1 LCLGAVA
8 VKIMGIRNPE
18 RLREVLS
25 DPKGLARAFSRHT
38 YGMLSWVDLF
48 GAKLKS
54 IKDIEMKLITVRII
68 ADNTK
73 HAKLFSERA
82 RELGESP
89 EKYKP
94 PQIGQKIY
102 DTLETYNDPLDE
114 FAYSWGSLIHFSAL
128 LDIYHSVA
136 DPKSREII
144 EEVQRDIREHLTI
157 LENYFEKELLT
168 RERQKRAEEIKMI
181 ADKIYTERE
190 DEEIKWYAE

>member
-1 LCLGAVA
+1 V
-8 VKIMGIRNPE
+8 VEIMSIRNPE

-25 DPKGLARAFSRHT
+25 NPRGLARAFSRHA

-54 IKDIEMKLITVRII
+54 IKGIEIKLITARII
-68 ADNTK
+68 TDNAK

-82 RELGESP
+82 RELGENP

-94 PQIGQKIY
+94 LQIGQKIY
-102 DTLETYNDPLDE
+102 DILESYNDPIDE
-114 FAYSWGSLIHFSAL
+114 FAYAWGSLIHFSAL
-128 LDIYHSVA
+128 LDLYHSVA

-144 EEVQRDIREHLTI
+144 EEVQRDITEHLTI

-168 RERQKRAEEIKMI
+168 PGRQKRAEEIKMM
-181 ADKIYTERE
+181 ADKIYTDRE
-190 DEEIKWYAE
+190 DEEIKWYAA